1 MKVEAKKKLF
11 WFDVE
16 QIKSLVKSSSKAL
29 KVREKSWGI
38 AKEYWIS
45 KDCEKNYKNWN

>member
-11 WFDVE
+11 WFDEE

-29 KVREKSWGI
+29 KVRKKVEELPKNIERLW
-38 AKEYWIS
+38 
-45 KDCEKNYKNWN
+45 KNYKNWN